1 MRRTIALALVSA
13 LGALSVLAQ
22 EAEQSDA
29 DAANE
34 ARRARVYAS
43 VGDVNVTVGDI
54 EDAINKQSPF
64 LRGRYRDPVKMQ
76 ELADS
81 LVRLE
86 LLAAE
91 AERREYGD
99 NPIVD
104 RSQKQNIVQQLI
116 KRRFD
121 DVMTR
126 DSITDEEIQEHYN
139 ANQDQFSRPAMVR
152 ASHILFDTREEAM
165 AMLSEIREADA
176 RTFRSLARRHSIDT
190 ETKLRGGDLRY
201 FNEEGQPSGAREDD
215 PPVDAQIVAA
225 AFALSEIGDVVTEP
239 IAVGDNWSIVKLM
252 GRREAEVRTI
262 EQAGEGIRLRLWRE
276 KRQSAIEDFVAQLR
290 QDHPPE
296 IHQERMRPIRLDPV
310 PAGTNLPTK
319 GPGGG
324 IHGRLQEQ
332 EAQSAMESSSE
343 M

>member
-1 MRRTIALALVSA
+1 MRRTLGLALLSTLVA
-13 LGALSVLAQ
+13 LTVLAQ

-34 ARRARVYAS
+34 ARRARVYAQ
-43 VGDVNVTVGDI
+43 VGDAAVTVGDI

-64 LRGRYRDPVKMQ
+64 LRGRYRDPLKLR

-86 LLAAE
+86 LLARE
-91 AERREYGD
+91 AERREFDD
-99 NPIVD
+99 NPIVA
-104 RSQKQNIVQQLI
+104 RSVKQNIVQQLI

-121 DVMTR
+121 DVITR
-126 DSITDEEIQEHYN
+126 ETITQEEIQAFYD
-139 ANQDQFSRPAMVR
+139 ANQDQFSRRGMVR
-152 ASHILFDTREEAM
+152 ASHILLDTREEAM
-165 AMLSEIREADA
+165 ALMDEVRAADA
-176 RTFRSLARRHSIDT
+176 RTFRSLARQHSIDT

-201 FNEEGQPSGAREDD
+201 FTESGLPAGAREDD
-215 PPVDAQIVAA
+215 PPVDEQIVAA
-225 AFALSEIGDVVTEP
+225 AFALTEIGSVSPEP
-239 IAVGDNWSIVKLM
+239 VAVGDNWSIVKLM

-296 IHQERMRPIRLDPV
+296 IHQERMRPIRLDPLPPGARV
-310 PAGTNLPTK
+310 PTK

-324 IHGRLQEQ
+324 LHGR
-332 EAQSAMESSSE
+332 EAQAAESMARVESN
-343 M
+343 